1 MRNPGSVV
9 ADEVRSLAHQ
19 SANATTE
26 ISRLVDEICTGT
38 SEVTEA
44 MEIGLAQV
52 VNGTNLVRETQQSL
66 SAVVSA
72 TNNIK
77 ELVAEIRQTSVNK
90 TQQFQIVTQVMA
102 NVSAISKETS
112 HETAQISDSF
122 KELEETSNDLQTN
135 IRQFKVD

>member
-1 MRNPGSVV
+1 MTNQRADYDNPWKE
-9 ADEVRSLAHQ
+9 ALSLYFQPFMAFFFPEID
-19 SANATTE
+19 AN
-26 ISRLVDEICTGT
+26 INWSRGYEFLDKEFQ
-38 SEVTEA
+38 
-44 MEIGLAQV
+44 QV
-52 VNGTNLVRETQQSL
+52 VRD
-66 SAVVSA
+66 
-72 TNNIK
+72 
-77 ELVAEIRQTSVNK
+77 AEIRQTSVNQ